1 MKTKSITLILTT
13 ILFFAVSVINTGCD
27 KTDPVDFSV
36 LDALLADAQELY
48 DSSVKGTLPG
58 QYPEDAFVL
67 LNAGLNEAEA
77 VRNTE
82 DVTQA
87 EVDAA
92 VEKLQLAI
100 DSFQTMVVEQI
111 QAEHLVLYLP
121 FDGNANDASGN
132 DLHGMLKAGYVE
144 FGAGDPPSL
153 TSDRY
158 GNDNGAYAFEN
169 GGNIEIPYSE
179 ILSPEEIT
187 ISFWVKKDVS
197 SKLKDVIMALN
208 RNNGYMVQTIAGN
221 KIFATYHCIN
231 NGNSVYRDGYSGDAV
246 LTDNAWVHV
255 AVSYSDGD
263 MRFYMDGAL
272 VHSLVDYGI
281 MQSDPI
287 NLTIGCDLPVDMYTE
302 TPGAYYYGYGGFFNG
317 SIDDIRI
324 YDMQLDDSDIAA
336 IYAME
341 RP

>member
-1 MKTKSITLILTT
+1 
-13 ILFFAVSVINTGCD
+13 V
-27 KTDPVDFSV
+27 
-36 LDALLADAQELY
+36 
-48 DSSVKGTLPG
+48 
-58 QYPEDAFVL
+58 
-67 LNAGLNEAEA
+67 
-77 VRNTE
+77 
-82 DVTQA
+82 
-87 EVDAA
+87 VDAA
-92 VEKLQLAI
+92 VTTLQLAM
-100 DSFQTMVVEQI
+100 DSFQAMVVGQI

-121 FDGNANDASGN
+121 FDGSAVDRSGN
-132 DLHGMLKAGYVE
+132 DHACSLKAGYVE

-153 TSDRY
+153 THGRY
-158 GNDNGAYAFEN
+158 GNANGAYAFEN
-169 GGNIEIPYSE
+169 GGNIEIEYDE
-179 ILSPEEIT
+179 KLSPEEIT
-187 ISFWVKKDVS
+187 ISFWVKKDMS

-208 RNNGYMVQTIAGN
+208 RNNGYMVQTISSN

-246 LTDNAWVHV
+246 LPADTWTHV

-272 VHSLVDYGI
+272 VHSLVDYGV
-281 MQSDPI
+281 MQSDAI

-317 SIDDIRI
+317 SIDDVRI
-324 YDMQLDDSDIAA
+324 YDMQLSDSDVAA